1 MKEKYREMWELTV
14 GDVKAL
20 ELDGLRVVDHRREVG
35 VNTGR
40 ATLVSIAVHQRRF
53 LFCRQT
59 PLNRTQYF
67 IPVVTSQD

>member
-20 ELDGLRVVDHRREVG
+20 ELDGLRVVDHCRQVG

-40 ATLVSIAVHQRRF
+40 ATLVLIAVHQRRF
-53 LFCRQT
+53 LLSRQT
-59 PLNRTQYF
+59 PLNRTQHF
-67 IPVVTSQD
+67 ISFILL